1 LDLPPCSSV
10 DLLCETKLR
19 PLLKCHGLPPPSPV
33 AVQLPLALPGDV
45 EQLSSSDLRH
55 SGGVA
60 LEGGALPLSVAPLH
74 EHGCVPLDDV
84 SPRRLAE
91 AALAKAALGQAAH
104 APAALAQVLHAPPA
118 VDTLPRQSGALVL
131 AVGELVGFQKRL
143 VCLNNLTIN

>member
-10 DLLCETKLR
+10 DPSCETKLR
-19 PLLKCHGLPPPSPV
+19 LLLKRHGLPPPSPV

-45 EQLSSSDLRH
+45 EQLSSSASRH

-60 LEGGALPLSVAPLH
+60 LEGGALPPSVAPLH

-91 AALAKAALGQAAH
+91 AALAKAALAQVAH

-118 VDTLPRQSGALVL
+118 VDALPRPSGALVL